1 MTPGLS
7 PLAKLERVK
16 RQKRESVRKTG
27 GGSGKT
33 LLSGGV
39 NTTVHNQTLLGIQT

>member
-1 MTPGLS
+1 MSPGLS
-7 PLAKLERVK
+7 PLAKLERV
-16 RQKRESVRKTG
+16 RVAQRESVRKTG

-39 NTTVHNQTLLGIQT
+39 NSTVHTQTLLGQQ